1 MTDQSVKNRP
11 FGQMSTR
18 REREREAHRREILE
32 AAGRVFARKGFAG
45 ATMDEIAQ
53 EAEFSKAALYLYFK
67 NKEDLFLSLIHEK
80 LDSLGKKLREV
91 ASADVPPDV
100 KIENLVRVHLEAFEE
115 DKEFFQIIASE
126 HPRLDAEVGNRL
138 RQDMR
143 GRYIKY
149 IDMIEGVM
157 REGIEKGILRD
168 VSPRLLALA
177 LTGIIHSF
185 TAQWILTGG
194 EESLTDKGHIVLEF
208 FFHGARRKKGG

>member
-1 MTDQSVKNRP
+1 
-11 FGQMSTR
+11 MSTR

-100 KIENLVRVHLEAFEE
+100 KIENLVRVHL
-115 DKEFFQIIASE
+115 
-126 HPRLDAEVGNRL
+126 
-138 RQDMR
+138 
-143 GRYIKY
+143 
-149 IDMIEGVM
+149 
-157 REGIEKGILRD
+157 
-168 VSPRLLALA
+168 
-177 LTGIIHSF
+177 
-185 TAQWILTGG
+185 
-194 EESLTDKGHIVLEF
+194 
-208 FFHGARRKKGG
+208 

>member
-1 MTDQSVKNRP
+1 MAIV
-11 FGQMSTR
+11 TR
-18 REREREAHRREILE
+18 RERERRAHRRAILE
-32 AAGRVFARKGFAG
+32 AANRVFARKGFAS

-80 LDSLGKKLREV
+80 FDSLGEKLREV

-100 KIENLVRVHLEAFEE
+100 KIENLVRVHLEAFES

-138 RQDMR
+138 RQDIR
-143 GRYIKY
+143 GRYVKY
-149 IDMIEGVM
+149 IDMIEDVM

-194 EESLTDKGHIVLEF
+194 EESLTDKEHTVLEL